1 MAAHIDFVRCMAF
14 SEVSQ
19 ELRARLHRL
28 RKIQAGEGH
37 RVCREV
43 AVECGREA
51 IREAGELNCW
61 CVICVTGVFQWTELG

>member
-1 MAAHIDFVRCMAF
+1 M
-14 SEVSQ
+14 
-19 ELRARLHRL
+19 RLHRL

-51 IREAGELNCW
+51 IQAAVEQNCW
-61 CVICVTGVFQWTELG
+61 CVIYVIGVSQWIELE